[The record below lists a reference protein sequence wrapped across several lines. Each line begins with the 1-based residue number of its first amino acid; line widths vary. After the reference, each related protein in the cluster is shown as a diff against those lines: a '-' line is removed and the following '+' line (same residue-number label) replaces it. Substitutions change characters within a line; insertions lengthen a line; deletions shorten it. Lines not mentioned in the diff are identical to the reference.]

1 VTDHII
7 DVEPIEESAG
17 KALATLSDYVPE
29 IRRTPEQVKVAIEN
43 VESLVREHMRE
54 KVDFG
59 TIPGTPKPSLYKAGA
74 ERLARFFGLGAVVEQ
89 TRSVENWDDGFVLY
103 QYKVGVGP
111 ITQDGVVPIAW
122 CEASANSK
130 EKKYVNKP
138 VYDVANTLMKM
149 AEKRAYVGAV
159 LMATNTSDFFSQDLE
174 DLPKEMFQEE
184 RQQPKPAS
192 SGKPEDMVLTFGK
205 YKGQTL
211 GEIAAENDTYLP
223 WLKGQLEKKQAEGKL
238 PDDQLPLKD
247 AVEMM
252 VGA

>member
-1 VTDHII
+1 MSEVI
-7 DVEPIEESAG
+7 DVEAIEESS

-29 IRRTPEQVKVAIEN
+29 IRRTPEQVKIAIEN

-89 TRSVENWDDGFVLY
+89 TRAVENWEDGFLLY
-103 QYKVGVGP
+103 QYKVGIGP
-111 ITQDGVVPIAW
+111 ITPNGVVPIAW
-122 CEASANSK
+122 CEGSANSK
-130 EKKYVNKP
+130 EKKYANKP
-138 VYDVANTLMKM
+138 IYDVANTLMKM

-174 DLPKEMFQEE
+174 DLPKEMFHEQA
-184 RQQPKPAS
+184 QPVAAA

-205 YKGQTL
+205 HQGKTL
-211 GEIAAENDTYLP
+211 GAIKAESAQYIT
-223 WLKGQLEKKQAEGKL
+223 WLNGQLQAKADAGTL
-238 PDDQLPLKD
+238 PEEQYALKA
-247 AVEMM
+247 AVERMCQ
-252 VGA
+252 

>member
-1 VTDHII
+1 MTEVI
-7 DVEPIEESAG
+7 DVEAIEESS

-29 IRRTPEQVKVAIEN
+29 IRRTPEQVKLAIEN

-59 TIPGTPKPSLYKAGA
+59 TIPGTPKPSLYQAGA
-74 ERLARFFGLGAVVEQ
+74 ERLARFFGLGALVEQ
-89 TRSVENWDDGFVLY
+89 TRAVENWDDGFLLY
-103 QYKVGVGP
+103 QYKVGIGP
-111 ITQDGVVPIAW
+111 ITPNGVVPIAW

-174 DLPKEMFQEE
+174 DLPKEMFHEE
-184 RQQPKPAS
+184 KPQPVKAA
-192 SGKPEDMVLTFGK
+192 SGKAEDMVLTFGK
-205 YKGQTL
+205 HSGKTL
-211 GEIAAENDTYLP
+211 GEIAAESSQYIG
-223 WLKGQLEKKQAEGKL
+223 WLKGQLQKKLDEGTL
-238 PDDQLPLKD
+238 PDDQMALKA
-247 AVEMM
+247 AVDE
-252 VGA
+252 VAG